1 MSLEGSLPSL
11 FSSITTLRTLDLS
24 YNLFSG
30 TIPNSWWQTSG
41 FEALK
46 HMDLSFNQLS
56 GSLPP
61 AIPAPLTLETLSLA
75 YNRFTGSLPTD
86 WAASSIYQV
95 DLSNNILTGSLP
107 KSWAE
112 AYKLDKL
119 GLLNLASNDLS
130 GTVPVEWMQAQWTP
144 DKPASISTVVIK
156 PGNPRMCGP
165 VYPFQPEILLAV
177 SPRLYP
183 EVEEMVG
190 SVSGII
196 EKLSRASE
204 QGEEEEESQL
214 AMSNDMLYPVSR
226 ISLSWQGLFANTRG
240 VDTNTMVTLTNSLGT
255 CTADCTKSQSD
266 TITTNAFNLGLKHN
280 VSVLDITA
288 KNPKLQNVSAANIPG
303 QIVQLPCYSSFPVD
317 YLGSDAAW
325 NKFAGGNQV
334 MGGGVIGAMLAG
346 AVVEGGAERRTY
358 SFLPDSAGC
367 CLPYQ
372 GNEVPS
378 INQTGNNLIYQQPL
392 WWFVDLGVSVQ
403 IDLISITAGDRNSGI
418 DIYVG
423 NNSTDIKNNTLV
435 QERLQIGRGEE
446 RLVKAN
452 AALGQFVTLYAGE
465 SPPAS
470 LSLSSVQ
477 VYPAIANAAA
487 NIQILYSSGHT
498 GEISEATQQ
507 CATISPDAR
516 GTVWATL
523 DLGFVAVVGAV
534 TIDARIQVGRSKIAM
549 AFVTLSPPSR
559 GGTLSDSIAGAC
571 SSQEAVVPEGDVSE
585 EVILPCNQEGR
596 MVTLRFIGSL
606 SPVELCGVGVYSRLS
621 PSVNPVNPSGD
632 NSWDGGAI
640 AGLSIALLVVAFLV
654 VIATAVFF
662 IRKKRQIKKR
672 DELRNAAAAAAAA
685 AVEASGAS
693 QFKTTGT
700 KDSSSDGSPT
710 AVLNKAENGE
720 SPGPSTAHGSMESA
734 LMLGANGNHQ
744 LVLSTALSAV
754 STNGRMSTESEDPM
768 TKIPPGWNVVDFDQ
782 LALGQLVGEGS
793 FGKVYA
799 GTYLQTRIAVKM
811 LTKDPGAL
819 ARQGSTNLSSLE
831 GGSSGNGSS
840 GMLLDEDGLG
850 PGADISTGLLVALQK
865 EAHMI
870 ASLRHPN
877 IINFLGVCLKPP
889 CLLMELCPKKSVD
902 ALLAAAATNNPAARL
917 SWIRLLSM
925 AYDAAKGLLYLHTRS
940 PPIVH
945 RDLKSPNLLVDG
957 NWHVK
962 VSDFNLS
969 RAAQQ
974 DSRVSSLIITNPRW
988 LAPEALRGEL
998 PGLPADVWSLG
1009 VVLWELATWK
1019 LPWKDYNPF
1028 GIITAVQADKKTLP
1042 IPDGD
1047 SLPPGKLN
1055 CWDEYI
1061 ALMQDCW
1068 KYDPAE
1074 RPSTEEVAI
1083 RLKNMLTNEVKKANN
1098 TNISIIL

>member
-1 MSLEGSLPSL
+1 
-11 FSSITTLRTLDLS
+11 
-24 YNLFSG
+24 
-30 TIPNSWWQTSG
+30 
-41 FEALK
+41 
-46 HMDLSFNQLS
+46 MDLSFNQLS

-75 YNRFTGSLPTD
+75 YNKFTGSLPTD
-86 WAASSIYQV
+86 WAASSIHQV
-95 DLSNNILTGSLP
+95 DLSNNLLIGSLP
-107 KSWAE
+107 KPWAE
-112 AYKLDKL
+112 EYKLDKL
-119 GLLNLASNDLS
+119 ALLNLANNDLS
-130 GTVPVEWMQAQWTP
+130 GTVPLEWMQAQWTP
-144 DKPASISTVVIK
+144 DKPATISTVVIK
-156 PGNPRMCGP
+156 PGNLRICGP

-177 SPRLYP
+177 SPKLYP
-183 EVEEMVG
+183 EVEEMVNG
-190 SVSGII
+190 MSSVVGKI
-196 EKLSRASE
+196 SRRTGE
-204 QGEEEEESQL
+204 QGEEDGEENQNQL
-214 AMSNDMLYPVSR
+214 AMSSSDMLYPVSR
-226 ISLSWQGLFANTRG
+226 VSLSWQGLFANTTG
-240 VDTNTMVTLTNSLGT
+240 VETNTMVTLTNSIST
-255 CTADCTKSQSD
+255 CTADCTKLQSD

-280 VSVLDITA
+280 VSLLDMVA
-288 KNPKLQNVSAANIPG
+288 KNPKLQNASAANIPG

-358 SFLPDSAGC
+358 SFLPDSSGC

-378 INQTGNNLIYQQPL
+378 INQTGSNRIYQQPL
-392 WWFVDLGVSVQ
+392 WWFVDLSVSVQ

-418 DIYVG
+418 DIYIG
-423 NNSTDIKNNTLV
+423 NNITDIRNNTLV
-435 QERLQIGRGEE
+435 QERLEIGRGEE

-452 AALGQFVTLYAGE
+452 AALGQFVILYAGE

-477 VYPAIANAAA
+477 VYPSIANVAA
-487 NIQILYSSGHT
+487 NVQILYSSGHT
-498 GEISEATQQ
+498 GEINEATQQ

-523 DLGFVAVVGAV
+523 DLGVVAVVGAV
-534 TIDARIQVGRSKIAM
+534 TIDARIKVGRSKMAM
-549 AFVTLSPPSR
+549 SFVTLSPPSR

-571 SSQEAVVPEGDVSE
+571 SSQEAVVPEGGVSE

-596 MVTLRFIGSL
+596 MVTLRFTGSL
-606 SPVELCGVGVYSRLS
+606 SLIELCGVGVYSRLS
-621 PSVNPVNPSGD
+621 PSVTPVNPNGD
-632 NSWDGGAI
+632 SSWDGGAI

-654 VIATAVFF
+654 VVTTAVFF
-662 IRKKRQIKKR
+662 IRKKRQLKR
-672 DELRNAAAAAAAA
+672 DEVSNGAA
-685 AVEASGAS
+685 AVVVEARSASQS
-693 QFKTTGT
+693 QFKTTGR
-700 KDSSSDGSPT
+700 KDSGSDGSPT

-734 LMLGANGNHQ
+734 LVLGANGNHQ
-744 LVLSTALSAV
+744 LLPTALSVA
-754 STNGRMSTESEDPM
+754 STNGRLSTESEDPM

-799 GTYLQTRIAVKM
+799 GMYLQTRIAVKM

-831 GGSSGNGSS
+831 GGSSGNGSA

-850 PGADISTGLLVALQK
+850 PGADISTGLLIALQK

-902 ALLAAAATNNPAARL
+902 ALLAAAATNSPAARL
-917 SWIRLLSM
+917 SWVRLLSM

-1019 LPWKDYNPF
+1019 LPWKDFNPF
-1028 GIITAVQADKKTLP
+1028 GIIAAVQADRKTLP

-1047 SLPPGKLN
+1047 SLPPGKLD
-1055 CWDEYI
+1055 CWDEYV

-1074 RPSTEEVAI
+1074 RPLTEEVAI
-1083 RLKNMLTNEVKKANN
+1083 RLKNMLTSEVKKANN
-1098 TNISIIL
+1098 NISSNMSIKL